1 MPYEVTYDPERD
13 CIVARIDGELAIP
26 VAKEFLAELARVIST
41 SGCKRVLVDL
51 RAAVLM
57 LSMGDLYFAARLP
70 PEAGIPI
77 GIKSAAIVAEKDW
90 FEYSFLGR
98 VARDQGQTVRMFIDP
113 EEASRWLMG

>member
-1 MPYEVTYDPERD
+1 MLYEVAYDAGRG
-13 CIVARIDGELAIP
+13 CIVTRIDGALDIP

-41 SGCKRVLVDL
+41 SGCERVLIDL

-98 VARDQGQTVRMFIDP
+98 VARDQGQTVRMFTDP
-113 EEASRWLMG
+113 DEAIRWLMG